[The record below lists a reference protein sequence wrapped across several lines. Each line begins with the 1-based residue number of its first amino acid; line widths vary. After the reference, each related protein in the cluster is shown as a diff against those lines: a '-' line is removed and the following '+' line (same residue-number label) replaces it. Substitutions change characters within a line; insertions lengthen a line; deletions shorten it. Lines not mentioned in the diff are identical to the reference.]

1 MILYGQLTVFLGLG
15 LDTEE
20 LGRAGLLLTNIL
32 KVAESGFSTA
42 KTLHEVWTENVIRK

>member
-1 MILYGQLTVFLGLG
+1 MIVYGQLTVFLGLG

-20 LGRAGLLLTNIL
+20 LGRAGLLTNIL

-42 KTLHEVWTENVIRK
+42 KTLQEVWTENVIRK